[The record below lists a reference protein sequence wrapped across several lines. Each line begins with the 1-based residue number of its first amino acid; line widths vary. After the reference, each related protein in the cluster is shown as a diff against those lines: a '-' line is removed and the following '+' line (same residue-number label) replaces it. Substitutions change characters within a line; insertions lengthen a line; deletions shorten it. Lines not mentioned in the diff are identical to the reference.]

1 VVMFSKV
8 LAQELAEHGIHVN
21 VVSPG
26 LIDVGRRGD
35 VNPEYRRTLLTNI
48 PWGRMGRPEE
58 IADAVLFLS
67 SRRAEYITG
76 TVLDVHGGGG
86 AGRFFL
92 PYSRG

>member
-1 VVMFSKV
+1 
-8 LAQELAEHGIHVN
+8 
-21 VVSPG
+21 
-26 LIDVGRRGD
+26 VGGRGD

-67 SRRAEYITG
+67 SRQAEYITG
-76 TVLDVHGGGG
+76 TVLDVNGGGG

>member
-1 VVMFSKV
+1 M
-8 LAQELAEHGIHVN
+8 AERTSCKLIYG
-21 VVSPG
+21 G
-26 LIDVGRRGD
+26 LESLGVGED
-35 VNPEYRRTLLTNI
+35 AF
-48 PWGRMGRPEE
+48 EE

-67 SRRAEYITG
+67 SRQAESITG